1 MLPSELALRDL
12 LNEGPPEPAEIG
24 WFVARQPGIVGFLER
39 VLGPTDPFA
48 VALEGG
54 YRLCQEMERRTGV
67 PPARVTGSLLER
79 AHAAAQSEA
88 RASGAPGPDGVAVRQ
103 PELTAWVV
111 DFVAFAAIPLTE
123 REASAASACLAA
135 IVYALDEV
143 VTGRPVP

>member
-12 LNEGPPEPAEIG
+12 LNEGTPEPADIG

-39 VLGPTDPFA
+39 ALGPTDPFA
-48 VALEGG
+48 VALEGA
-54 YRLCQEMERRTGV
+54 YLLCKEMERRTGV
-67 PPARVTGSLLER
+67 PPARLTGSLLER
-79 AHAAAQSEA
+79 AHAAAQTEA
-88 RASGAPGPDGVAVRQ
+88 RASRSPGSDGLAARQ

-111 DFVAFAAIPLTE
+111 DFVAFTAIPLTE
-123 REASAASACLAA
+123 REAAAASACLAA